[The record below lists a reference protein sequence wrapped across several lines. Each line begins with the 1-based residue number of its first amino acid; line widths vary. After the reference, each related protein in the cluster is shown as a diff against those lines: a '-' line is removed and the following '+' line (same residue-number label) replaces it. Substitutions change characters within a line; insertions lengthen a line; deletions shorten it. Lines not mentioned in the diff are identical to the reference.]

1 MTTKITLIP
10 GDGIGPEITDATLK
24 ILSASGAD
32 IEFEEVYAGVTA
44 LEKSGDILPS
54 ATIDSIG
61 KNSVALKGPLTTPLG
76 GGFRSVNVQLRKIFD
91 LYANVRPAKN
101 FKGINTPF
109 DGVDLI
115 TVRENTE
122 GLYTGIEYEV
132 NKDVTQAVRV
142 ITRQA
147 TERVIKYAF
156 DLARS
161 QGRKKVSVFHKSN
174 IMKITDGLFT
184 SVAEEI
190 SKDYPDILCDY
201 LIIDAACMKLVTD
214 PQKFDVI
221 VTSNLFGDIISDLTS
236 GLIGG
241 LGLTCGSNIGKD
253 AAIFEAVH
261 GSAPDIAGT
270 NKANPTALIMAAVQ
284 MLYHIG
290 QPDAAVKVQTAVER
304 TIEEGRFTTVDIGGN
319 ASCSDYAKAVIDNM

>member
-1 MTTKITLIP
+1 MTKVTLIP
-10 GDGIGPEITDATLK
+10 GDGIGPEITDATVK
-24 ILSASGAD
+24 IIEASGAD

-44 LEKSGDILPS
+44 LEKYGDILPS
-54 ATIDSIG
+54 ATTDSIG

-101 FKGINTPF
+101 FAGIKTPF

-132 NKDVTQAVRV
+132 NSDVTQAVRV

-147 TERVIKYAF
+147 TERVIRYAF
-156 DLARS
+156 DLAVS

-184 SVAEEI
+184 SVAKEVAA
-190 SKDYPDILCDY
+190 DYPDIACDY
-201 LIIDAACMKLVTD
+201 LIIDAACMKLVTN
-214 PQKFDVI
+214 PENFDVI
-221 VTSNLFGDIISDLTS
+221 VTSNLFGDIVSDLTS

-261 GSAPDIAGT
+261 GSAPDIAGQ
-270 NKANPTALIMAAVQ
+270 NKANPTALLMAAVHG
-284 MLYHIG
+284 MVTSG
-290 QPDAAVKVQTAVER
+290 QKP
-304 TIEEGRFTTVDIGGN
+304 RFSRRNGT
-319 ASCSDYAKAVIDNM
+319 

>member
-1 MTTKITLIP
+1 MTKVTLIP
-10 GDGIGPEITDATLK
+10 GDGIGPEITAAA
-24 ILSASGAD
+24 LSIINASGAD
-32 IEFEEVYAGVTA
+32 IEFEETYAGVTA
-44 LEKSGDILPS
+44 LEKCGDILPA
-54 ATIDSIG
+54 ATVDSIG

-101 FKGINTPF
+101 FKGIKTPF

-190 SKDYPDILCDY
+190 AKDYPDIMCDY

-241 LGLTCGSNIGKD
+241 LGLTCGSNIGTD

-261 GSAPDIAGT
+261 GSAPDIAGQ
-270 NKANPTALIMAAVQ
+270 NKANPTALLMAAVQ
-284 MLYHIG
+284 MLYHIE
-290 QPDAAVKVQTAVER
+290 QPDAAVKIQTAEYTLLWILAANR
-304 TIEEGRFTTVDIGGN
+304 R
-319 ASCSDYAKAVIDNM
+319 AVILQRL

>member
-1 MTTKITLIP
+1 MRKVTLIP
-10 GDGIGPEITDATLK
+10 GDGIGPEITDATIK
-24 ILSASGAD
+24 IIQASGAD
-32 IEFEEVYAGVTA
+32 IEFEKCLAGVTA
-44 LEKSGDILPS
+44 LENCGDILPKETVS
-54 ATIDSIG
+54 SIE
-61 KNSVALKGPLTTPLG
+61 KNSIALKGPLTTPLG

-101 FKGINTPF
+101 FKGIKTPF
-109 DGVDLI
+109 EGVDLI

-161 QGRKKVSVFHKSN
+161 QGRKKVTVFHKSN
-174 IMKITDGLFT
+174 IMKVTDGLFT
-184 SVAEEI
+184 SVAEDI
-190 SKDYPDILCDY
+190 AKDYPDILCDY
-201 LIIDAACMKLVTD
+201 LIIDAACMKLVTN
-214 PQKFDVI
+214 PEKFDVI
-221 VTSNLFGDIISDLTS
+221 VTSNLFGDIVSDLTS

-261 GSAPDIAGT
+261 GSAPDIAGQ

-284 MLYHIG
+284 MLLHIG
-290 QPDAAVKVQTAVER
+290 EYDAAAKIQTAVER
-304 TIEEGRFTTVDIGGN
+304 TIEEGKWTTVDIGGN
-319 ASCSDYAKAVIDNM
+319 ASCSDYGKAVIDNM

>member
-24 ILSASGAD
+24 IIEASGAD

-44 LEKSGDILPS
+44 LEKYGDILPS

-101 FKGINTPF
+101 FKGIKTPF

-142 ITRQA
+142 ITRRA
-147 TERVIKYAF
+147 TERVIRYAF
-156 DLARS
+156 DLAVS
-161 QGRKKVSVFHKSN
+161 QGRKKVTVFHKSN

-184 SVAEEI
+184 SVAEEVA
-190 SKDYPDILCDY
+190 KDYPDILCDY

-261 GSAPDIAGT
+261 GSAPDIAGQ
-270 NKANPTALIMAAVQ
+270 NKANPTALLMAAVQ
-284 MLYHIG
+284 MLYHIN
-290 QPDAAVKVQTAVER
+290 QPDAAVKIQTAVER
-304 TIEEGRFTTVDIGGN
+304 TIEDGKYTTADIGGT
-319 ASCSDYAKAVIDNM
+319 ATCSDYAKAVIDNM

>member
-1 MTTKITLIP
+1 MTRITLIP
-10 GDGIGPEITDATLK
+10 GDGIGPEITAAALK
-24 ILSASGAD
+24 IISASGAD
-32 IEFEEVYAGVTA
+32 IEFEEHCAGVTA
-44 LEKSGDILPS
+44 LEKHGDILPS
-54 ATIDSIG
+54 STIDSIG
-61 KNSVALKGPLTTPLG
+61 NNSVALKGPLTTPLG

-101 FKGINTPF
+101 FKGIKTPF
-109 DGVDLI
+109 EGVDII

-122 GLYTGIEYEV
+122 GLYTGIEYEI
-132 NKDVTQAVRV
+132 NPDVTQAVRV
-142 ITRQA
+142 ITRNS

-156 DLARS
+156 ELARN

-190 SKDYPDILCDY
+190 ASCYTDIQCDY
-201 LIIDAACMKLVTD
+201 HIIDAACMKLVTD

-261 GSAPDIAGT
+261 GSAPDIAGQ
-270 NKANPTALIMAAVQ
+270 NKANPTALLMAAVQ

-290 QPDAAVKVQTAVER
+290 QPDAAVKIQTAVER
-304 TIEEGRFTTVDIGGN
+304 TIEDGKYTTVDIGGST
-319 ASCSDYAKAVIDNM
+319 SCSDYAKAVIDNM

>member
-1 MTTKITLIP
+1 MTKVTLIP
-10 GDGIGPEITDATLK
+10 GDGIGPEITAAALQIIEK
-24 ILSASGAD
+24 SGAD
-32 IEFEEVYAGVTA
+32 IEFEEYYAGVTA
-44 LEKSGDILPS
+44 LEKCGDILP
-54 ATIDSIG
+54 AETVANIE
-61 KNSVALKGPLTTPLG
+61 KNTVALKGPLTTPLG
-76 GGFRSVNVQLRKIFD
+76 TGFRSVNVQLRKIFD
-91 LYANVRPAKN
+91 LYANVRPSKN
-101 FKGINTPF
+101 FKGIRTPF

-122 GLYTGIEYEV
+122 GLYTGIEYEI

-142 ITRQA
+142 ITRPS

-156 DLARS
+156 DLAVS

-190 SKDYPDILCDY
+190 AKGYPGIECDY
-201 LIIDAACMKLVTD
+201 HIIDAACMKLVTN
-214 PQKFDVI
+214 PEKFDVI

-261 GSAPDIAGT
+261 GSAPDIAGQ
-270 NKANPTALIMAAVQ
+270 NIANPTALLMAAVQ

-290 QPDAAVKVQTAVER
+290 QPDAAVKIQTAVER
-304 TIEEGRFTTVDIGGN
+304 TIEEGKYTTVDIGGN
-319 ASCSDYAKAVIDNM
+319 TSCSDYAKAVIDNM

>member
-1 MTTKITLIP
+1 MTKVTLIP
-10 GDGIGPEITDATLK
+10 GDGIGPEITAAALK
-24 ILSASGAD
+24 VIENSGAD
-32 IEFEEVYAGVTA
+32 IEFEEYYAGVTA
-44 LEKSGDILPS
+44 LEKYGNILPEETVS
-54 ATIDSIG
+54 NIE
-61 KNSVALKGPLTTPLG
+61 KNTVALKGPLTTPLG

-101 FKGINTPF
+101 FRGIKTPF
-109 DGVDLI
+109 DNVDLI

-142 ITRQA
+142 ITRPS

-156 DLARS
+156 DLAVS

-190 SKDYPDILCDY
+190 AKDYPNIECDY
-201 LIIDAACMKLVTD
+201 HIIDAACMKLVTN
-214 PQKFDVI
+214 PEKFDVI

-261 GSAPDIAGT
+261 GSAPDIAGQ
-270 NKANPTALIMAAVQ
+270 NKANPTALLMAAVQ

-290 QPDAAVKVQTAVER
+290 QPEAAVKIQTAVER
-304 TIEEGRFTTVDIGGN
+304 TIEEGKYTTVDIGGN
-319 ASCSDYAKAVIDNM
+319 TSCSDYAKAVIDNM